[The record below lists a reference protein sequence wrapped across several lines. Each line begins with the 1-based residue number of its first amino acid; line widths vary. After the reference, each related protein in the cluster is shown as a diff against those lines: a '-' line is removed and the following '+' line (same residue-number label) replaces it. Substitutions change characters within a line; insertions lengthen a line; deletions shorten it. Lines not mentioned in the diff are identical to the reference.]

1 MPPVLLAILAVALA
15 FAALVAHTVIDG
27 IADERRIA
35 AQRQG
40 DGRQLAGNLLAGC
53 WLPVLVL
60 VAAAALALMGLSG

>member
-1 MPPVLLAILAVALA
+1 MTPTLLAVLAV
-15 FAALVAHTVIDG
+15 FAAVAILVAVTVIDG

-60 VAAAALALMGLSG
+60 VAAVFALALMG

>member
-1 MPPVLLAILAVALA
+1 MNATLIAILAVAVV
-15 FAALVAHTVIDG
+15 FVALVAFTVIDG

-60 VAAAALALMGLSG
+60 VAAVVALAVMGD

>member
-1 MPPVLLAILAVALA
+1 LPPSPFSSPSL
-15 FAALVAHTVIDG
+15 IDG

-35 AQRQG
+35 QQRQG

-60 VAAAALALMGLSG
+60 VATLVTLAAVGLSG